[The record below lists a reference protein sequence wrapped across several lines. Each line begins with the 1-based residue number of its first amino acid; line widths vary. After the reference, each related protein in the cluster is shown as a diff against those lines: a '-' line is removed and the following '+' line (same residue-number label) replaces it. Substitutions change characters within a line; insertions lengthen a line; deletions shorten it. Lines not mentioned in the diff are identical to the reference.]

1 MNTIKELN
9 RKTWYCEDEG
19 MACGPVSTTSIDAVM
34 VVDDQGETVYL
45 HAQWVDVAG
54 PEIYY
59 DASKENLM
67 DICQKISDAE
77 DMEELTQFV
86 EEMNQAE
93 KLPDNYVTSRYSDQL
108 EELEQMII
116 AEAKE
121 HDVYYLL
128 HDEDEEEDE

>member
-1 MNTIKELN
+1 
-9 RKTWYCEDEG
+9 
-19 MACGPVSTTSIDAVM
+19 
-34 VVDDQGETVYL
+34 
-45 HAQWVDVAG
+45 
-54 PEIYY
+54 
-59 DASKENLM
+59 
-67 DICQKISDAE
+67 
-77 DMEELTQFV
+77 MEELTQFV